1 MRGSEPQQQSKKIP
15 PFPDVATAATAAA
28 AAPPPPVSEMMMV
41 RIFTENV
48 SHTGGKETRLDSL
61 SGGMG

>member
-15 PFPDVATAATAAA
+15 PFPDVATAATA